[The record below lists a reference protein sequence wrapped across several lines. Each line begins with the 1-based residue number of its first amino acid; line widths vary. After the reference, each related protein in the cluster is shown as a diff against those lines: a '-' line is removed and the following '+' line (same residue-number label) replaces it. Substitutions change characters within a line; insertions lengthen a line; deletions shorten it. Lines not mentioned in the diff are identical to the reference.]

1 MVAWLQTRTVNCWIK
16 LQDNASM
23 FHDND
28 MQLDS
33 ACRTNKLQSQ
43 HCLQKHQCMSLIQVA
58 KRCDEGVQV
67 SYFLSLRH
75 VRDSVFTANMSYSFS
90 LWFHC
95 LSVENKLQKL
105 WRQSRIWAF
114 DFWIDVNCQHL
125 SFHDS
130 LTCTKC
136 SNRIAMDYR
145 ITSVTTWVTGYQQFG
160 ITIPTIVLTTS
171 VVSPSALTAR
181 QPFCTWLGWICWVYK
196 GMLCVWLIQGSDLLG
211 VNVRLDNFSN
221 FEVHSSKLSLA
232 YVALRRWPASRW
244 SLQHKITTRV
254 VCIATKKRCPQ

>member
-130 LTCTKC
+130 LHEILDVRWTANAYSFSIDAKGEVLELGTRGA
-136 SNRIAMDYR
+136 SAM
-145 ITSVTTWVTGYQQFG
+145 
-160 ITIPTIVLTTS
+160 
-171 VVSPSALTAR
+171 PSFR
-181 QPFCTWLGWICWVYK
+181 
-196 GMLCVWLIQGSDLLG
+196 
-211 VNVRLDNFSN
+211 
-221 FEVHSSKLSLA
+221 SLA
-232 YVALRRWPASRW
+232 HATAQAVAQRQGWFQQPLGNLVLHRLARR
-244 SLQHKITTRV
+244 K
-254 VCIATKKRCPQ
+254 